1 MFLIFR
7 RKDKLKERLSFLRGK
22 KITLSL
28 KIGSII
34 VFILLFVGIFGSYIA
49 PYSAVEMHVEHIKEA
64 ASETFLLGTDRFG
77 RDVLSRIIVGTR
89 TTLIIA
95 LASTSLALTMGLI
108 VGIFSA
114 YYGKL
119 LDNILMRVN
128 DVFLSF
134 PGLIFAMLVIGILGP
149 GFLSGIIAIA
159 SIFAPGIARVARSA
173 TLNIVGLEYID
184 AARIR
189 GESALYI
196 VFCEILPNIY
206 PTIIVEGCIR
216 FSRAILLSASLSYI
230 GLGPPPPNPD
240 WGLMVS
246 EERGY
251 MLQNPW
257 PVFGPCIAIS
267 AAVIGA
273 NLLGDG
279 LRNIIVAK
287 GSTRKL

>member
-1 MFLIFR
+1 MSLIFR
-7 RKDKLKERLSFLRGK
+7 KKDKLKERLSFLRGEK
-22 KITLSL
+22 VTLSL

-34 VFILLFVGIFGSYIA
+34 IFILLFVGIFGPYIA
-49 PYSAVEMHVEHIKEA
+49 PYNAVEMHVEHIKEA

-95 LASTSLALTMGLI
+95 IASTSLALIMGTI
-108 VGIFSA
+108 IGIFSA

-128 DVFLSF
+128 DIFISF
-134 PGLIFAMLVIGILGP
+134 PGLIWAMLVIGVLGP
-149 GFLSGIIAIA
+149 GFMSGIIAIA
-159 SIFAPGIARVARSA
+159 SIFAPSIARVARSA
-173 TLNIVGLEYID
+173 ALNIVSLEYID
-184 AARIR
+184 VARIR
-189 GESALYI
+189 GESTLYI
-196 VFCEILPNIY
+196 VSREILPNIY

-216 FSRAILLSASLSYI
+216 LGRAIILSASLSYI
-230 GLGPPPPNPD
+230 GLGPPPPAPD
-240 WGLMVS
+240 WGLMVF

-267 AAVIGA
+267 TAVIGV
-273 NLLGDG
+273 NLFGDG
-279 LRNIIVAK
+279 LRNMIVAK
-287 GSTRKL
+287 GSIRKL

>member
-7 RKDKLKERLSFLRGK
+7 KKDKLKERLSFLRGK

-49 PYSAVEMHVEHIKEA
+49 PYSAVEMHVEHIKET

-128 DVFLSF
+128 DVFISF
-134 PGLIFAMLVIGILGP
+134 PGLIFAMLVIGVLGP

-159 SIFAPGIARVARSA
+159 LIFVPGIARVARSA
-173 TLNIVGLEYID
+173 TLNIVSLEFID

-230 GLGPPPPNPD
+230 GLGPPPPTPD

-273 NLLGDG
+273 NLFGDG

>member
-1 MFLIFR
+1 MFLIFK
-7 RKDKLKERLSFLRGK
+7 RKDKLKKNLSFLRGE
-22 KITLSL
+22 KISLSL

-34 VFILLFVGIFGSYIA
+34 VFILLIVGMFGPYIA
-49 PYSAVEMHVEHIKEA
+49 PYSAVEMNAKHIKEA
-64 ASETFLLGTDRFG
+64 ASGTFLLGTDRFG

-89 TTLIIA
+89 ITLIISISSTA
-95 LASTSLALTMGLI
+95 LALFIGTI

-119 LDNILMRVN
+119 FDNIVMRVN
-128 DVFLSF
+128 DIFISF
-134 PGLIFAMLVIGILGP
+134 PGLIWAMLIIGVLGA
-149 GFLSGIIAIA
+149 GYINGIIAIA

-173 TLNIVGLEYID
+173 ALNIVNLEYVD

-189 GESALYI
+189 GESTLYI
-196 VFCEILPNIY
+196 VLREILPNIY

-216 FSRAILLSASLSYI
+216 LGTAIILSASLSYI
-230 GLGPPPPNPD
+230 GLGPPPPTPD
-240 WGLMVS
+240 WGLMVF

-251 MLQNPW
+251 MLKNPW

-267 AAVIGA
+267 TAVIGI

-279 LRNIIVAK
+279 IRNMLVAK
-287 GSTRKL
+287 GSIR